1 MWPGES
7 MHATGVRWLDFP
19 PLNRCTLVDRRKFIG
34 VLASGLVALPIAS
47 IAQRPTKVARIGF
60 LGSSTPPPELLE
72 TVRGGLR
79 ERGYIEGSNL
89 SLEVRWTEGSFD
101 ALPSLAN
108 ELAQGR
114 VDLILAWATPATL
127 AAKRATPSIPIVFF
141 GVSDPVGSG
150 LIASLARP
158 GANVT
163 GVTNIAK
170 DLTARQ
176 VQMLKQIAPGLR
188 RVAIMGNP
196 TNLSAA
202 AQQAEAEAAARA
214 LGITSLI
221 VSVREPDRI
230 AAALAEA
237 AGQGADGLVVMPD
250 PAFLTRRKEIAD
262 IALERRLP
270 SIYARREAV
279 QAGGLVAYGAS
290 LSDQIKRATAYADR
304 ILKGARP
311 AELPVEQPTKLELV
325 INRKTARALGL
336 TIPQSLL
343 LRADEVIE

>member
-1 MWPGES
+1 MI
-7 MHATGVRWLDFP
+7 
-19 PLNRCTLVDRRKFIG
+19 NRRRFIG
-34 VLASGLVALPIAS
+34 TLAGGLLASPITTF
-47 IAQRPTKVARIGF
+47 AQQPTKVVRIGF
-60 LGSSTPPPELLE
+60 LGSSAPPPELLGA
-72 TVRGGLR
+72 VRGGLR
-79 ERGYIEGSNL
+79 ERGYVEGSNL
-89 SLEVRWTEGSFD
+89 ALEVRWTEGSFD
-101 ALPSLAN
+101 ALPALAN
-108 ELAQGR
+108 ELARSR
-114 VDLILAWATPATL
+114 VDLILAWATPAAL

-150 LIASLARP
+150 LVESLARP
-158 GANVT
+158 GGNVT

-176 VQMLKQIAPGLR
+176 VQMLAQIAPGLR

-196 TNLSAA
+196 TNLSSH

-214 LGITSLI
+214 LGVTSI
-221 VSVREPDRI
+221 VVSVREPERI
-230 AAALAEA
+230 VPALADA
-237 AGQGADGLVVMPD
+237 VGHGADGLVVLPD
-250 PAFLTRRKEIAD
+250 PTFLTRRREIAD
-262 IALERRLP
+262 MALERRLP

-290 LSDQIKRATAYADR
+290 LSDQIGRATAYADR

-325 INRKTARALGL
+325 INLKTAKALGL

-343 LRADEVIE
+343 LQADEVIQ

>member
-1 MWPGES
+1 MTERRGFLRAS
-7 MHATGVRWLDFP
+7 VVGLIAG
-19 PLNRCTLVDRRKFIG
+19 PLAAR
-34 VLASGLVALPIAS
+34 
-47 IAQRPTKVARIGF
+47 AQSSAPRTFRVGF
-60 LGSSTPPPELLE
+60 LGSSAPPPELLA

-79 ERGYIEGSNL
+79 ERGYVEGSNL
-89 SLEVRWTEGSFD
+89 ALEVRWTEGSFD
-101 ALPSLAN
+101 ALPALAN
-108 ELAQGR
+108 ELARNR
-114 VDLILAWATPATL
+114 VNLIFAWATPAAL
-127 AAKRATPSIPIVFF
+127 AAKRATSSIPIVFF

-150 LIASLARP
+150 LVESLARP
-158 GANVT
+158 GGNVT

-176 VQMLKQIAPGLR
+176 VQMLAQIAPALR

-196 TNLSAA
+196 MNLSSH

-214 LGITSLI
+214 LGITPLI

-230 AAALAEA
+230 VPALADA
-237 AGQGADGLVVMPD
+237 VGQGVDGLVVLPD
-250 PAFLTRRKEIAD
+250 PTFLTRRREIAD
-262 IALERRLP
+262 MALERRLP

-290 LSDQIKRATAYADR
+290 LSDQIGRATAYADR

-325 INRKTARALGL
+325 INLKTAKALGL

-343 LRADEVIE
+343 VQADEVIR

>member
-1 MWPGES
+1 M
-7 MHATGVRWLDFP
+7 
-19 PLNRCTLVDRRKFIG
+19 LNRRRFIG
-34 VLASGLVALPIAS
+34 ALAGGLLASPTTTF
-47 IAQRPTKVARIGF
+47 AQQPTKVARIGF
-60 LGSSTPPPELLE
+60 LGSSAPPPELLAA
-72 TVRGGLR
+72 VRSGLR

-89 SLEVRWTEGSFD
+89 ALEVRWAEGSFD
-101 ALPSLAN
+101 ALPALAD
-108 ELAQGR
+108 ELARSR

-141 GVSDPVGSG
+141 AVSDPVGSG
-150 LIASLARP
+150 LVASLARP
-158 GANVT
+158 SGNVT

-170 DLTARQ
+170 DLIGRQ
-176 VQMLKQIAPGLR
+176 LQMLAQIKPGIR

-196 TNLSAA
+196 TNPSSD
-202 AQQAEAEAAARA
+202 AQRSEGEAAARA
-214 LGITSLI
+214 LSITPLF

-230 AAALAEA
+230 ASALADA
-237 AGQGADGLVVMPD
+237 VGQGADGLVVLPD
-250 PAFLTRRKEIAD
+250 PAFLTRRREVAD
-262 IALERRLP
+262 MALEHRLP

-290 LSDQIKRATAYADR
+290 LSDQIGRATAYADR

-325 INRKTARALGL
+325 INLKTAKALGL

-343 LRADEVIE
+343 LQADEVIQ